1 LPFGEQIRSVPDLI
15 RHLLTPVAVDHA

>member
-15 RHLLTPVAVDHA
+15 RHLLTPVVVDRT